1 MAGVNITL
9 SANTSQ
15 YIERIKK
22 AKTDTDRNIIRI
34 EKRVDDFANSVSQ
47 NMTSVGGAINGI
59 TGAIRGMKFG
69 GFVAGGAAIALAAV
83 SVVTSINQMSQ
94 ALVQSQT
101 VLEKT
106 AQYTRMS
113 VDELKRAAGA
123 FATVGIDMEKFGDLA
138 KDLNDKI
145 GDYMTAGTGPF
156 QDFFDVIKTGSAMS
170 IADLKGLSTIDAYK
184 KIVSEMEAV
193 GASYEQ
199 VVWVMEGLGDE
210 AASLAPLLMNGAKE
224 YERMADRMNRTTIN
238 ILGTTKEDIQSLDAT
253 MKAAQNNFSAYM
265 TESMRDIVTGMDGV
279 FNYISNGFA
288 NLGKQKSGENYV
300 ADMNA
305 GRLKSADSFVNSQST
320 IAELKT
326 IDIAIE
332 AMKANIKD
340 GQASM
345 WGAGQ
350 LLDKEKGAQSA
361 KDLDALIKRRA
372 ELLKLSQQQASVEAA
387 TGTKNVEGD
396 GYAAGIEKAAAKERN
411 AIAARQT
418 HLDDAMLAE
427 AMRDSAYS
435 QLRDDMSAEDREHWE
450 TIIKQEETNITRFNQ
465 LAKVALSD
473 AEAAGREKIEAQRKQ
488 HDDELAVQ
496 IKFADEKEKIALET
510 QQKIR
515 DSEKELAKNPKAYT
529 QAMHNDFVKR
539 AKEEET
545 KALKELEEKQT
556 KDAKKESDE
565 RIKLTEK
572 GERDRLELAVMIAT
586 DGVDRMK
593 AQYELDKYN
602 LEKSLRDKGASQA
615 EHNKA
620 MEKLDK
626 EHKENLARN
635 QLEQKMKFAST
646 EEERVAI
653 GREMQLQELGNSEEA
668 KSRKAELHR
677 QWAEEDR
684 NKLMS
689 DFMST
694 QALELM
700 NAQMAAEQLEEQR
713 KQKLIG
719 DEEYAKQKLAIDQ
732 RVSDA
737 KSMFAQAEL
746 DNMAAVLEQTA
757 QNLEQG
763 TAAQKA
769 AFLAAKA
776 AAIATMT
783 INMGKAWS
791 AVDGDPSLPTTAA
804 KAIAKTAI
812 GVQYGAQLASVA
824 ATTIGQFH
832 GGTDEVKDTGSYI
845 LKRGERI
852 VQPEA
857 NKDLTNFLS
866 GNQNKGGGV
875 TVDAPL
881 NIQGDTN
888 ISEDR
893 LAAMMA
899 KQRDHIAKVVR
910 LAQKE
915 NPSLR

>member
-1 MAGVNITL
+1 MANVSISL
-9 SANTSQ
+9 SANTSA

-22 AKTDTDRNIIRI
+22 AKSDTDRNIIKMEQRI
-34 EKRVDDFANSVSQ
+34 DQFANSVSQ

-59 TGAIRGMKFG
+59 TGAIRGVKFG
-69 GFVAGGAAIALAAV
+69 GFIAGGVATSLAAV
-83 SVVTSINQMSQ
+83 SVVTSINQMTK
-94 ALVQSQT
+94 ALVQAQG

-106 AQYTRMS
+106 AQYSRMS
-113 VDELKRAAGA
+113 IDELKRASGA

-253 MKAAQNNFSAYM
+253 MKATGENFTVFM
-265 TESMRDIVTGMDGV
+265 TESLREVTRGVDGFFLYV
-279 FNYISNGFA
+279 NNKFA
-288 NLGKQKSGENYV
+288 EMGKESIGENYIKDFKDGNV
-300 ADMNA
+300 
-305 GRLKSADSFVNSQST
+305 RSVDSFVDSRAT
-320 IAELKT
+320 LAELAV
-326 IDIAIE
+326 IDNAISVSQE
-332 AMKANIKD
+332 
-340 GQASM
+340 
-345 WGAGQ
+345 
-350 LLDKEKGAQSA
+350 LA
-361 KDLDALIKRRA
+361 KDINYAGPSTEVAERARRLSSELDGLQKRRA
-372 ELLKLSQQQASVEAA
+372 QLLKLSQQQAAAEAA

-396 GYAAGIEKAAAKERN
+396 GYAAGISAATAKEATAHKERETMLQKAN
-411 AIAARQT
+411 ASRLAGANAA
-418 HLDDAMLAE
+418 LNV
-427 AMRDSAYS
+427 MRATTE
-435 QLRDDMSAEDREHWE
+435 EDRAHWDG
-450 TIIKQEETNITRFNQ
+450 IYKQEQKNVIRFEE
-465 LAKVALSD
+465 LANNALSN
-473 AEAAGREKIEAQRKQ
+473 AEAAGRERVEAIRKQ
-488 HDDELAVQ
+488 QDDELAVQ
-496 IKFADEKEKIALET
+496 IKFAGEKEKIALET

-539 AKEEET
+539 AKEEEA
-545 KALKELEEKQT
+545 KQLKELEEKQT

-586 DGVDRMK
+586 DGVGRMK

-646 EEERVAI
+646 EAERVAI
-653 GREMQLQELGNSEEA
+653 GREMQLQELGNEDEA
-668 KSRKAELHR
+668 RGRKAELHR

-737 KSMFAQAEL
+737 KTMFAQAEL

-763 TAAQKA
+763 TAAQRA
-769 AFLAAKA
+769 AFLASKA
-776 AAIATMT
+776 AAIASMT
-783 INMGKAWS
+783 VNMGKAWS
-791 AVDGDPSLPTTAA
+791 NVDSDPSLPTTAA

-832 GGTDEVKDTGSYI
+832 GGSDEVKDTGSYI

-866 GNQNKGGGV
+866 GNQNKGSGV

-881 NIQGDTN
+881 NIQGDTS
-888 ISEDR
+888 ISEDK